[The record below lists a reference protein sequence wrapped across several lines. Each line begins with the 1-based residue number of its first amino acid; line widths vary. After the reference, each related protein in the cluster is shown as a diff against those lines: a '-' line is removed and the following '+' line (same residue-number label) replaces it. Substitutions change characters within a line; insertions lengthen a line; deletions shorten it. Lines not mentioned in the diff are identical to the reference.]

1 VGAAWHPAARVW
13 LARHWPPH
21 GIRLGAVRPGAV
33 QASVWLRAGVAGRSG
48 SERIGCGHAGM
59 WPLVHRPI
67 LCLRLR
73 SYVLDQ
79 MSTRKTAA
87 RNDLTGDESHGA
99 WASSQHGATTWNSVG
114 LLGSKGAKTGVGGR
128 RGESGAGAGAA
139 TAARRGCWCPLPV
152 RGASESWALWRT

>member
-1 VGAAWHPAARVW
+1 
-13 LARHWPPH
+13 
-21 GIRLGAVRPGAV
+21 
-33 QASVWLRAGVAGRSG
+33 
-48 SERIGCGHAGM
+48 
-59 WPLVHRPI
+59 
-67 LCLRLR
+67 
-73 SYVLDQ
+73 

-87 RNDLTGDESHGA
+87 RNDLTGDESHDA

-152 RGASESWALWRT
+152 RGRANRGRYGVREAARVQGGYQQA